1 MEVSREKY
9 DGVNYGLDFFVPE
22 DEMSDKA
29 KEAFISQSSE
39 TSSMSEDNPGCGGV
53 HYMIPE
59 AAFATYG
66 LLLGTTSHE
75 ETAKFLMYIRDN
87 GEPSPDPETGEN
99 AWTSAYNEL
108 EAQINGD
115 QSEVGISLMSIDEGP
130 QKASGNLS
138 GISKT
143 RSLLGL
149 PSLNNEL
156 MTFSAYALT
165 SAETSEVDDGF
176 YKIPSSIYDMIDEDA
191 VDRAR
196 NSFIMSLIAKKDLQ
210 EGDEQ

>member
-1 MEVSREKY
+1 MEISREKY

-29 KEAFISQSSE
+29 KETFISQSSE
-39 TSSMSEDNPGCGGV
+39 TSSMSEGSPGCGGV

-75 ETAKFLMYIRDN
+75 ETAKFLMHIRDN

-99 AWTSAYNEL
+99 AWTSAYNDL
-108 EAQINGD
+108 EAQINGS
-115 QSEVGISLMSIDEGP
+115 QSEVGISLTGIDEGP
-130 QKASGNLS
+130 QKASGSLS

-149 PSLNNEL
+149 PSFNDEL
-156 MTFSAYALT
+156 TTLSAD
-165 SAETSEVDDGF
+165 AETSEIDDGF

-196 NSFIMSLIAKKDLQ
+196 DSFIMSLTTKTDFRK
-210 EGDEQ
+210 GDEQ

>member
-29 KEAFISQSSE
+29 KETFISQSSE

-75 ETAKFLMYIRDN
+75 ETAKFLMHIRDN

-108 EAQINGD
+108 EAQINGS
-115 QSEVGISLMSIDEGP
+115 QSEVGISLTGIGEGP
-130 QKASGNLS
+130 QKASGSLS

-149 PSLNNEL
+149 PSFNDEL
-156 MTFSAYALT
+156 MTLS
-165 SAETSEVDDGF
+165 SDAETSEVDDGF

-196 NSFIMSLIAKKDLQ
+196 NSFIMSLTVKTDFR

>member
-39 TSSMSEDNPGCGGV
+39 TSSMSEDSPGCGGV

-66 LLLGTTSHE
+66 MLLGTTSHE

-108 EAQINGD
+108 EAQINGN
-115 QSEVGISLMSIDEGP
+115 QSEVGVYLTRADDGP
-130 QKASGNLS
+130 QKASRGLS

-143 RSLLGL
+143 RSMLGL
-149 PSLNNEL
+149 PSLSNEL
-156 MTFSAYALT
+156 TTFSAH
-165 SAETSEVDDGF
+165 AEMPEVDDGF

-196 NSFIMSLIAKKDLQ
+196 DSFIMSLTTKTDFQ

>member
-39 TSSMSEDNPGCGGV
+39 TSSMSEGNPGCGGV

-108 EAQINGD
+108 EAQINGN
-115 QSEVGISLMSIDEGP
+115 QSEVGIYTTRIDDGP
-130 QKASGNLS
+130 QKASRSLS

-143 RSLLGL
+143 RSMLGL
-149 PSLNNEL
+149 PSLSNEL
-156 MTFSAYALT
+156 TTFSAYA
-165 SAETSEVDDGF
+165 ETQEVDDGF

-196 NSFIMSLIAKKDLQ
+196 ESFVMSLTTKADLR

>member
-115 QSEVGISLMSIDEGP
+115 QSEVGIYTTRNDEGH
-130 QKASGNLS
+130 QKASGSLS
-138 GISKT
+138 GIYKT

-156 MTFSAYALT
+156 TTFSAYA
-165 SAETSEVDDGF
+165 ETPEVDDGF

-196 NSFIMSLIAKKDLQ
+196 DSFIMSLTTKTDFL

>member
-29 KEAFISQSSE
+29 KETFISQSSE
-39 TSSMSEDNPGCGGV
+39 TSSMSEGSPGCGGV

-75 ETAKFLMYIRDN
+75 ETAKFLMHIRDN

-99 AWTSAYNEL
+99 AWTSAYNYL
-108 EAQINGD
+108 EAQINGS
-115 QSEVGISLMSIDEGP
+115 QSEVGISLTGIDEGP
-130 QKASGNLS
+130 QKASGSLS

-149 PSLNNEL
+149 PSFNDEL
-156 MTFSAYALT
+156 MTLST
-165 SAETSEVDDGF
+165 DAETSEIDDGF

-196 NSFIMSLIAKKDLQ
+196 DSFIMSLTTKTDFRK
-210 EGDEQ
+210 GDEQ

>member
-29 KEAFISQSSE
+29 KETFVSQSSE

-66 LLLGTTSHE
+66 LLLGTASHE
-75 ETAKFLMYIRDN
+75 ETAKFLMHIRDN

-108 EAQINGD
+108 EAQIND
-115 QSEVGISLMSIDEGP
+115 SQSEVGISITGIGEGP
-130 QKASGNLS
+130 QKISGGLS

-149 PSLNNEL
+149 PSFNDES
-156 MTFSAYALT
+156 MTLSVDD
-165 SAETSEVDDGF
+165 EESEVDDGF

-196 NSFIMSLIAKKDLQ
+196 DSFIMSLTVKSDFRK
-210 EGDEQ
+210 GDE

>member
-1 MEVSREKY
+1 MEISREKY

-29 KEAFISQSSE
+29 KETFISQSSE
-39 TSSMSEDNPGCGGV
+39 TSSMSEGSPGCGGV

-75 ETAKFLMYIRDN
+75 ETAKFLMHIRDN

-99 AWTSAYNEL
+99 AWTSAYNDL
-108 EAQINGD
+108 EAQINGS
-115 QSEVGISLMSIDEGP
+115 QSEVGISLTGIDEGP
-130 QKASGNLS
+130 QKASGSLS

-149 PSLNNEL
+149 PSFNDEL
-156 MTFSAYALT
+156 MTLSAD
-165 SAETSEVDDGF
+165 AETSEIDDGF

-196 NSFIMSLIAKKDLQ
+196 DSFIMSLTTKTDFRK
-210 EGDEQ
+210 GDEQ

>member
-29 KEAFISQSSE
+29 KEAFVRQSSE
-39 TSSMSEDNPGCGGV
+39 TSSMSEDSPGCGGV

-66 LLLGTTSHE
+66 MLLGTTSHE

-108 EAQINGD
+108 EAQINGS
-115 QSEVGISLMSIDEGP
+115 QSEVGIYTTRIDEGP

-156 MTFSAYALT
+156 TTFSAYA
-165 SAETSEVDDGF
+165 ETPEVDDGF

-196 NSFIMSLIAKKDLQ
+196 DSFIMSLTTKTDLQ

>member
-39 TSSMSEDNPGCGGV
+39 TSSMSEGNPGCGGV

-108 EAQINGD
+108 EAQINGS
-115 QSEVGISLMSIDEGP
+115 QSEVGIYTTRIDDGP
-130 QKASGNLS
+130 QKASRSLS

-143 RSLLGL
+143 RSMLGL
-149 PSLNNEL
+149 PSLSNEL
-156 MTFSAYALT
+156 TTFSAYAEK

-196 NSFIMSLIAKKDLQ
+196 DSFIMSLTTKADLL

>member
-39 TSSMSEDNPGCGGV
+39 TSSMSEDSPGCGGV

-108 EAQINGD
+108 EAQINGN
-115 QSEVGISLMSIDEGP
+115 QSEVGIYTTRIDEGP

-156 MTFSAYALT
+156 TTFSTY
-165 SAETSEVDDGF
+165 AETPEVDDGF

-196 NSFIMSLIAKKDLQ
+196 DSFIMSLTTKTDFL

>member
-1 MEVSREKY
+1 MEISREKY

-29 KEAFISQSSE
+29 KETFISQSSE
-39 TSSMSEDNPGCGGV
+39 TSSMSEGSPGCGGV

-75 ETAKFLMYIRDN
+75 ETAKFLMHIRDN

-99 AWTSAYNEL
+99 AWTSAYNDL
-108 EAQINGD
+108 EAQINGS
-115 QSEVGISLMSIDEGP
+115 QSEVGISLTGIDEGP
-130 QKASGNLS
+130 QKASGSLS

-149 PSLNNEL
+149 PSFNDEL
-156 MTFSAYALT
+156 TTLSAD
-165 SAETSEVDDGF
+165 AETSEIDDGF

-196 NSFIMSLIAKKDLQ
+196 DNFIMSLTTKTDFRK
-210 EGDEQ
+210 GDEQ

>member
-29 KEAFISQSSE
+29 KETFISQSSE
-39 TSSMSEDNPGCGGV
+39 TSSMSEGSPGCGGV

-75 ETAKFLMYIRDN
+75 ETAKFLMHIRDN

-99 AWTSAYNEL
+99 AWTSAYNDL
-108 EAQINGD
+108 EAQINGS
-115 QSEVGISLMSIDEGP
+115 QSEVGISLTGIDEGP
-130 QKASGNLS
+130 QKASGSLS

-149 PSLNNEL
+149 PSFNDEL
-156 MTFSAYALT
+156 MTLST
-165 SAETSEVDDGF
+165 DAETSEIDDGF

-196 NSFIMSLIAKKDLQ
+196 DSFIMSLTTKTDFRK
-210 EGDEQ
+210 GDEQ

>member
-39 TSSMSEDNPGCGGV
+39 TSSMSEGNPGCGGV

-99 AWTSAYNEL
+99 VWTSAYNEL
-108 EAQINGD
+108 EAQINGS
-115 QSEVGISLMSIDEGP
+115 QSEVGIYTTRIDNGH
-130 QKASGNLS
+130 QNASRSLS

-143 RSLLGL
+143 RSMLGL
-149 PSLNNEL
+149 PSLSNEL
-156 MTFSAYALT
+156 TTFSVY
-165 SAETSEVDDGF
+165 AETPEVDDGF

-196 NSFIMSLIAKKDLQ
+196 DSFIMSLTTKADLR

>member
-115 QSEVGISLMSIDEGP
+115 QSEVGISIMSIDEGP

-156 MTFSAYALT
+156 TTFSAYALT
-165 SAETSEVDDGF
+165 SAEASEVDDGF

-196 NSFIMSLIAKKDLQ
+196 DSFIMSLIAKKDLQ

>member
-66 LLLGTTSHE
+66 LLLGTASHE

-115 QSEVGISLMSIDEGP
+115 QSEVGISLMSIDERP

-156 MTFSAYALT
+156 TTFSAYALT

>member
-1 MEVSREKY
+1 MEVNREKY

-66 LLLGTTSHE
+66 LLLGTESHE

-149 PSLNNEL
+149 PSLNNES
-156 MTFSAYALT
+156 TAFSAYALT

>member
-29 KEAFISQSSE
+29 KETFISQSSE
-39 TSSMSEDNPGCGGV
+39 TSYMSEGSPGCGGV

-75 ETAKFLMYIRDN
+75 ETAKFLMHIRDN

-99 AWTSAYNEL
+99 AWTSAYNDL
-108 EAQINGD
+108 EAQINGS
-115 QSEVGISLMSIDEGP
+115 QSEVGISLTGIDEGP
-130 QKASGNLS
+130 QKASGSFS

-149 PSLNNEL
+149 PSFNDEL
-156 MTFSAYALT
+156 MTFGAD
-165 SAETSEVDDGF
+165 AETSEIDDGF

-196 NSFIMSLIAKKDLQ
+196 DSFIMSLTTKTDFRK
-210 EGDEQ
+210 GDEQ